1 MTAVSDA
8 EAMSLPRRLPPF
20 LILVVVS
27 AVGPLALNLF
37 MPSVPG
43 LQAEFGVSTGT
54 VQLTLTLYLVG
65 MAASQLLYGPLS
77 DRFGRR
83 PILLAGLVVF
93 SLASAFA
100 AIATSIG
107 LLVWARLAQAVGG
120 SAGMV
125 LARAMVRD
133 VHERD
138 KSASVIG
145 YITMAWVIAPMFA
158 PAIGGVLDRLA
169 GWRSGFAL
177 LALVGAVVLA
187 ATWRFLPETHTV
199 RRSGPLVSLA
209 DCRRLLT
216 TPRFL
221 GYVVTLGFSSGVFF
235 VFLAGAPH
243 IMVNVLHRTPLDYG
257 VWFMVVSVGYMIGN
271 FLSGRLSESHG
282 ADRMVRYGNVSIL
295 AGTGIALAAL
305 LLGFQGP
312 HTLFLPM
319 MLVAL
324 GNGLTV
330 PNGIAGAI
338 SVDPRAIGT
347 AAGLS
352 GFLQMAICALLSQ
365 AVGSAQDAWPAAMY
379 WVMAAS
385 AVVAT
390 VSHSL
395 AMANGRR

>member
-20 LILVVVS
+20 MILVAVS

-43 LQAEFGVSTGT
+43 LQAEFGITAGAA
-54 VQLTLTLYLVG
+54 QLTLTVYLVG
-65 MAASQLLYGPLS
+65 MAASQLFYGPLS

-83 PILLAGLVVF
+83 PMLLAGLVLF
-93 SLASAFA
+93 ALASGLA
-100 AIATSIG
+100 AIATSID
-107 LLVWARLAQAVGG
+107 LLVWARLAQAIGG

-158 PAIGGVLDRLA
+158 PAIGGVLDSLA

-177 LALVGAVVLA
+177 LAVVGALVLA
-187 ATWRFLPETHTV
+187 AAWRFMPETHVV
-199 RRSGPLVSLA
+199 RRGGPLISLA
-209 DCRRLLT
+209 DCRRLLA

-221 GYVVTLGFSSGVFF
+221 GYVATLGFSSGVFF

-243 IMVNVLHRTPLDYG
+243 IMVTVLGRTPVDYG
-257 VWFMVVSVGYMIGN
+257 VWFMVVSVGYMFGN
-271 FLSGRLSESHG
+271 FLSGRLSETHG
-282 ADRMVRYGNVSIL
+282 SDRMVRFGNHSAL

-305 LLGFQGP
+305 LFGLQSP
-312 HTLFLPM
+312 ATLFLPM

-338 SVDPRAIGT
+338 SIDPRAIGT

-352 GFLQMAICALLSQ
+352 GFLQMAICAILSQ
-365 AVGSAQDAWPAAMY
+365 AVGSAQDGWPAAMY

-390 VSHSL
+390 ASHAL
-395 AMANGRR
+395 AVAAGRR